1 MASWIKAIIS
11 IVLPFIAAGIGN
23 LATLPNIPSWYAAL
37 DKPWFNPPNW
47 IFGPVWTVLYIL
59 MGVALFLV
67 WSNRKSAPRKAY
79 IFFGSQLILNALW
92 SQVFFGLHW
101 TWGGALVIVSLLIF
115 IVLTMREFAR
125 VSKVAAALL
134 VPYVGWVLFAT
145 ALNVSLA
152 VIN

>member
-101 TWGGALVIVSLLIF
+101 TWGGVLVIVSLLIF